1 MATPATIQQAESEW
15 LEKNKKFLGGSTLI
29 PRTVAANF
37 IAAHNVDINHIFTT
51 LDWDSWLEET
61 GSTLLNDSE

>member
-1 MATPATIQQAESEW
+1 MATPATLQQAESEW
-15 LEKNKKFLGGSTLI
+15 MEKNKRFLGGSTLT
-29 PRTVAANF
+29 PSKVAANF

-61 GSTLLNDSE
+61 GFTLLGDSE